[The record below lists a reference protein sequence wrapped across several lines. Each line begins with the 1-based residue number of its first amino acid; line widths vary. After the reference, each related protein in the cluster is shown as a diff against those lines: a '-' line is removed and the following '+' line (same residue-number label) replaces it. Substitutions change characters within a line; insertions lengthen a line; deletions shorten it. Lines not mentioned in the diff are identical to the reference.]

1 MTDPRSGG
9 GLSTIFAIFLG
20 LMVTA
25 FIGVGV
31 YTYYP
36 EPKTFNERIT
46 ALDRQH
52 QAIGNSKAPDVLTSD
67 ERARMQQLVDER
79 NRVQDDL
86 REAREAWGRRT
97 SIILIALA
105 TLTMAVS
112 ILGAPQLPVVSNGL
126 LLGGVFTM
134 LYGVGWI
141 IATDTSTARFLV
153 ITAALAITLGL
164 GYVRFVRGAP
174 SEAVSTG
181 FGPPGDLDA
190 RVRRLEQRLDE
201 AARALVRSDS
211 PPRD

>member
-86 REAREAWGRRT
+86 
-97 SIILIALA
+97 ILIALA